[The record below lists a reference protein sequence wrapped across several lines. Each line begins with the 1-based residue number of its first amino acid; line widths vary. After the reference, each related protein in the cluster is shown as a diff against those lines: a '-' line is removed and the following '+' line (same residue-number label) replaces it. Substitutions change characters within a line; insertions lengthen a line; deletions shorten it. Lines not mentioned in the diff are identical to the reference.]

1 MEWGFITPYWLKLAY
16 DTYIVTRGSGEK
28 VVDPALGPAVA
39 HAAVQTSEPKAIE
52 AWKQANAIAQR
63 DAAFVPLLS
72 PTVNFISHKRVKGF
86 NVPLQN
92 FYDLSTVW
100 LDK

>member
-1 MEWGFITPYWLKLAY
+1 M
-16 DTYIVTRGSGEK
+16 
-28 VVDPALGPAVA
+28 VDPALAPAVA
-39 HAAVQTSEPKAIE
+39 HAAAQTSEAKAID
-52 AWKQANAIAQR
+52 AWKKANAIAQR

-92 FYDLSTVW
+92 FFDLSTVS
-100 LDK
+100 LAQ